1 MFFFKKLALS
11 QLSLE
16 SLASLGNNR
25 TAAVASDRTVVASD
39 RVAVAGDKSSGV
51 YAECL
56 AVFSKAVGVFPE
68 LFR

>member
-25 TAAVASDRTVVASD
+25 AAAVASD